1 MDNKKSFPVTKDA
14 RGMISRLRSIGLFV
28 YWLARNT
35 YPLTLAER
43 SLLSSHNPFKWILQS
58 SFNSADRV
66 AFNPPP
72 KGTGKPEILN
82 PAPFIFLL
90 FLKHLPGLGFFFS
103 KIYFLPSHKKKK
115 MPIRVS

>member
-82 PAPFIFLL
+82 PAPFIFLPSTSTDPDG
-90 FLKHLPGLGFFFS
+90 HFS
-103 KIYFLPSHKKKK
+103 F
-115 MPIRVS
+115 